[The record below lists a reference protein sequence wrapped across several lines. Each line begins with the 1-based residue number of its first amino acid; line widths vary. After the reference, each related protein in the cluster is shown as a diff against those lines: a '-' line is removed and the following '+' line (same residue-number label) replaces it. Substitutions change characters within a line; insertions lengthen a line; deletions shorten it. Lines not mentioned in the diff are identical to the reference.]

1 MKYMDLCVCCVHIH
15 HRLQETLQTRIWQ
28 IHILT
33 LQAGLHVRSPF
44 PLLVPSSSLSQSW
57 SSQLL
62 LEHALTLISAMLF
75 CWSHADLLQLFI
87 GEEELKIGVKELKK
101 KRGVD
106 FVFFGQN
113 EWHHRVSLVTLIS
126 APKRTNLIRSFRPGW
141 STVSICQPLFPCSI
155 TFNPVLAFDNVH
167 SPHLSLFPSHAAICL

>member
-62 LEHALTLISAMLF
+62 LERALTLISAMLF

-101 KRGVD
+101 KEEWTL
-106 FVFFGQN
+106 FFLVRMSGTT
-113 EWHHRVSLVTLIS
+113 ESLLLLWFLLQKELIS
-126 APKRTNLIRSFRPGW
+126 LDLSGLVGAQWVSASLYFPVQSPLIQS
-141 STVSICQPLFPCSI
+141 
-155 TFNPVLAFDNVH
+155 
-167 SPHLSLFPSHAAICL
+167 